1 MYNIYIY
8 IYICLRVYMC
18 MYMCAYVYMHRDT
31 HAYIHIHIHIH
42 IYTYIYIYI
51 YKNRY
56 LTRLGRRLGQ
66 LFMVAG
72 LWSQMDG
79 ECLWMSWSLLCMR
92 SQCVESLCC
101 MIVYI
106 RFAILHLFIYASLYA
121 PAPASSPR
129 GRSCVGV
136 SRDLHDLA

>member
-1 MYNIYIY
+1 MGYCYIY
-8 IYICLRVYMC
+8 RSNL
-18 MYMCAYVYMHRDT
+18 DT
-31 HAYIHIHIHIH
+31 SALVVETVWVARCVHIFTYTLNYIHIY

-51 YKNRY
+51 YINRY

-66 LFMVAG
+66 LSMVAG

-106 RFAILHLFIYASLYA
+106 RFAILHLFIYASLYP